1 MTTDSVKTNTLRVP
15 GASLYYEVRG
25 SGPVLLMI
33 AAGAGDASV
42 YSALYDVL
50 TPQFTVVTYDRRGY
64 TRSPLDH
71 PDQLFEMDTYGD
83 DAAAILKAVT
93 SEPANVFGCSIG
105 AMIALNLT
113 TRCPNQVG
121 TLVAHEPPIKQ
132 IMMAEGFP
140 NLGQLNREQGQEA
153 ALKQF
158 MAAIGIAREGKAINV
173 DAQTAERAAHNRDA
187 WFKYDVP
194 AVAHYDVDIE
204 KLKTVPTKVV
214 VAGGRDGKAFMPYK
228 CAVMLAR
235 ELGTTVEEFPGT
247 HAGFVDYPVEYAE
260 RLVEVLSK

>member
-1 MTTDSVKTNTLRVP
+1 MTTDAVKTDTLRVP

-25 SGPVLLMI
+25 TGPVLLMV

-50 TPQFTVVTYDRRGY
+50 TPHYTVVTYDRRGY
-64 TRSPLDH
+64 TRSPLDN
-71 PDQLFEMDTYGD
+71 PDQSFEMDTYGD

-105 AMIALNLT
+105 AMIAIDLT
-113 TRCPNQVG
+113 TRYPDQVG
-121 TLVAHEPPIKQ
+121 ALVAHEPPIKQ

-140 NLGQLNREQGQEA
+140 NLGQLSREQGQDA
-153 ALKQF
+153 ALRQF
-158 MAAIGIAREGKAINV
+158 MAAIGISREDRATNTES
-173 DAQTAERAAHNRDA
+173 QNTERAAHNRNA

-204 KLKTVPTKVV
+204 KLKAVPTKII
-214 VAGGRDGKAFMPYK
+214 VAGGRDGKAFLPYK
-228 CAVMLAR
+228 CALALAQQ
-235 ELGTTVEEFPGT
+235 LGTTVEEFPGT
-247 HAGFVDYPVEYAE
+247 HAGFVDYPKEYAR
-260 RLVEVLSK
+260 RLVEVLSR